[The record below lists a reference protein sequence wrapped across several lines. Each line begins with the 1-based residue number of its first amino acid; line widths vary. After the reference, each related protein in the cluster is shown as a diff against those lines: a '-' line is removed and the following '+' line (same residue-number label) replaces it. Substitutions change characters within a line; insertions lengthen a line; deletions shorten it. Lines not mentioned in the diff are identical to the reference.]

1 MGIWRESE
9 SLARDRTRSAAFDY
23 LRYSA
28 LGLQYAIGLVI
39 FVLAGRYADSEW
51 GWSPWGTLIGAVFGF
66 TASTTWLYRQIY
78 SKRSE

>member
-1 MGIWRESE
+1 MTLFIHLP
-9 SLARDRTRSAAFDY
+9 LAAADGGFNPLDPTGFG
-23 LRYSA
+23 
-28 LGLQYAIGLVI
+28 GLLWTLVI

-51 GWSPWGTLIGAVFGF
+51 GGSPWGTLIGAVFGF